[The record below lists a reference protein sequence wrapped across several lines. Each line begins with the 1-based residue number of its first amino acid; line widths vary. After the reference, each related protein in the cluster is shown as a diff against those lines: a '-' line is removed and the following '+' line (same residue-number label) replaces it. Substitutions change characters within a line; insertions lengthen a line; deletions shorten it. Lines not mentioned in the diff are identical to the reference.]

1 MPLFLLPVFWFGYF
15 DGFKT
20 GSSLLANICPTQECF
35 LGVLKR
41 MQANRAQGDEGCS
54 IDIACVTT
62 AHSVF
67 LIYIEKL
74 GM

>member
-1 MPLFLLPVFWFGYF
+1 MLDVIV
-15 DGFKT
+15 KT
-20 GSSLLANICPTQECF
+20 IAGLAVSTDILSLLANICPTQECF

-67 LIYIEKL
+67 LLYIEKL